1 MIAVNTL
8 IKWVQDNGKESVER
22 ILWLN
27 RQQNLAYVINIYLN
41 ESPFPRSISD
51 IEEGIKQGI
60 AGILENDTFVKVVD
74 EGELSE
80 KSKEIRD
87 KAWEVI
93 KELVTL
99 EPAIFDKKERRELVL
114 KASSIY
120 NLHEKTV
127 LNYLKRFWKRGKI
140 KNALLP
146 DYYLCGG
153 AGKERRAGSKKRGR
167 RRKNAELM
175 GEGINIDE
183 EIKRIFNIAINKYYH
198 TGTKNS

>member
-22 ILWLN
+22 VLWLD

-51 IEEGIKQGI
+51 IEDGIMHGI
-60 AGILENDTFVKVVD
+60 AGILERDPFVKVVD
-74 EGELSE
+74 EEELSE

-93 KELVTL
+93 KELVVL
-99 EPAIFDKKERRELVL
+99 EPVIFYKKERRKLVL
-114 KASSIY
+114 KASAIY
-120 NLHEKTV
+120 NLHAKTIS
-127 LNYLKRFWKRGKI
+127 NYLKRFWKRGKT

-146 DYYLCGG
+146 DYYLCGS
-153 AGKERRAGSKKRGR
+153 AGQERRAGDKKRGR
-167 RRKNAELM
+167 RRKNAELV
-175 GEGINIDE
+175 GEGINVDE
-183 EIKRIFNIAINKYYH
+183 EIKRKIGRAH
-198 TGTKNS
+198 V